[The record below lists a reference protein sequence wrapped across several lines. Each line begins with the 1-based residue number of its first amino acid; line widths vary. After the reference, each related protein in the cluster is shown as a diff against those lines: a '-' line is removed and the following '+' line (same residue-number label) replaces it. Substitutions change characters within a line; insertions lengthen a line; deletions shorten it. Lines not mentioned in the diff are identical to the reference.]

1 MIMKKSTT
9 IILTALQIIL
19 AAAGIILLI
28 KSIADDTA
36 PTSVLAVSMFCINVG
51 MVISILRLRD
61 RNKNK

>member
-1 MIMKKSTT
+1 MKKSTT
-9 IILTALQIIL
+9 IILTALQVVL

-28 KSIADDTA
+28 KSIVDDA
-36 PTSVLAVSMFCINVG
+36 SPTSVLAVSMFCINVG